1 MALPAGGQV
10 PDGYGHLRS
19 SRADRERTVDLLKA
33 AFEEGRLDQ
42 DELAERAGQAYS
54 SRTYAELAALTADLP
69 VRLPAARLAAASGP
83 AGRRAARTPAAGISS
98 GQPTLRLPGHPG
110 MYSLPGDNYEPHG
123 LRGLYEPPAG
133 QAVYRLPPPPP
144 AACRVAVRA
153 RGGGQV
159 SGLAIA
165 AAILGFGG
173 LVTLGITAP
182 FAFILGIAA
191 LPRLSRVGE
200 KGAGLAFLGI
210 LLGLI
215 GTLFI
220 LLPELLMGR
229 LLP

>member
-1 MALPAGGQV
+1 MALPAEGQV
-10 PDGYGHLRS
+10 PHGYGHIRS

-69 VRLPAARLAAASGP
+69 VRPWPAGPTAPNWPAGRPAARMPTG
-83 AGRRAARTPAAGISS
+83 GVSS
-98 GQPTLRLPGHPG
+98 GQPALRLPGHPG
-110 MYSLPGDNYEPHG
+110 LYTLPGDNSGPHG
-123 LRGLYEPPAG
+123 LHEPPAA
-133 QAVYRLPPPPP
+133 QYVYRLPPPPP
-144 AACRVAVRA
+144 AASRVAVKA
-153 RGGGQV
+153 GGGGQV
-159 SGLAIA
+159 SGPAIA
-165 AAILGFGG
+165 SAILGFGG

-182 FAFILGIAA
+182 FAFVLGVAA
-191 LPRLSRVGE
+191 LPRLTRIGE

>member
-69 VRLPAARLAAASGP
+69 VRLSVARPAASVP
-83 AGRRAARTPAAGISS
+83 ADRQATRPAAGISN

-110 MYSLPGDNYEPHG
+110 LYSLPGGNFEPHG

-153 RGGGQV
+153 GGGTQV
-159 SGLAIA
+159 SGPAIA

>member
-1 MALPAGGQV
+1 M
-10 PDGYGHLRS
+10 RS

-69 VRLPAARLAAASGP
+69 TRLWPASAAAP
-83 AGRRAARTPAAGISS
+83 GRPGGQPAAGKPTVPAS
-98 GQPTLRLPGHPG
+98 GLPALRFPGHPG
-110 MYSLPGDNYEPHG
+110 LYTLPADNHDQHG
-123 LRGLYEPPAG
+123 LHGLAGPPGGSQAG
-133 QAVYRLPPPPP
+133 HYRLPPPPP
-144 AACRVAVRA
+144 AASRIAVPA
-153 RGGGQV
+153 SGGGQI

-165 AAILGFGG
+165 SAILGAGG

-182 FAFILGIAA
+182 FAFIIGIAA
-191 LPRLSRVGE
+191 MPRLSRVGE
-200 KGAGLAFLGI
+200 KGGGLAFLGI

-220 LLPELLMGR
+220 LLPELLTGR